1 MKKIFLLL
9 AAALFF
15 CAGCVKQEVE
25 YTKKWGFG
33 FKNKGT
39 YPKLK
44 NYDLTLEL
52 SPGARKFQAGVPGEL
67 IFILHNRGKKQLR
80 IPEWFKFA
88 PNNLKVQCQIWLP
101 GTQGPEKNMW
111 LDVSLPVKRP
121 IWRYPM
127 VIPAGEK
134 IFVSTNLAFL
144 GNLVVAPGTE
154 RRYFIKARLNL
165 KSVDVEAPVTYIT
178 VYPGQ
183 APMPVKKIGKNAG
196 KAQ

>member
-1 MKKIFLLL
+1 MAAVFL
-9 AAALFF
+9 

-33 FKNKGT
+33 FKDKGS

-44 NYDLTLEL
+44 GYDLSLEL

-67 IFILHNRGKKQLR
+67 IFILHNRGKKALR
-80 IPEWFKFA
+80 IPEWFKFD

-101 GTQGPEKNMW
+101 GTDAPEKNMW

-144 GNLVVAPGTE
+144 GSLVVPPGTE
-154 RRYFIKARLNL
+154 RRYFIKGRLNL

-178 VYPGQ
+178 VLPGQ
-183 APMPVKKIGKNAG
+183 PPMPAKNAE
-196 KAQ
+196 KPAVKHNK